1 MSKASSEADI
11 EKPVKMI
18 QVESSNC
25 LSDVDVKLSHV
36 HLLLSEINQTMSNCH
51 VPFVQSRKLLPRY
64 NFILSEIKSLVSWT
78 QDCPNP
84 VDVYDDGDSSWWW
97 DDNKQYYNLNANL
110 SFSSITISDNNYHD
124 AEGDNDAQGWKDEL
138 YDVRGDDH
146 DDDDAQEVDDEK
158 ADEVDISKIPIEH
171 EEDVDMIPVDHEV
184 TDMKI
189 SDNARETID
198 DTEDEDDN
206 IATRVM
212 ARRRLSI
219 YPDDADWSITS
230 PEAVDGSF
238 IYPGDVDSHQGFV

>member
-84 VDVYDDGDSSWWW
+84 VDVYDDEDSSWWW
-97 DDNKQYYNLNANL
+97 DDNNNNNNHDQYYDLHSNL
-110 SFSSITISDNNYHD
+110 SFSSIDFSDNDYHD
-124 AEGDNDAQGWKDEL
+124 DVKGDNNSHVAWGWKDEL
-138 YDVRGDDH
+138 DQVQGDDVHDDVRDEDH
-146 DDDDAQEVDDEK
+146 DDSYDDE
-158 ADEVDISKIPIEH
+158 
-171 EEDVDMIPVDHEV
+171 DHGEG
-184 TDMKI
+184 
-189 SDNARETID
+189 
-198 DTEDEDDN
+198 DDN
-206 IATRVM
+206 V
-212 ARRRLSI
+212 
-219 YPDDADWSITS
+219 
-230 PEAVDGSF
+230 
-238 IYPGDVDSHQGFV
+238 

>member
-97 DDNKQYYNLNANL
+97 DDNNNNHNQY
-110 SFSSITISDNNYHD
+110 
-124 AEGDNDAQGWKDEL
+124 
-138 YDVRGDDH
+138 
-146 DDDDAQEVDDEK
+146 
-158 ADEVDISKIPIEH
+158 
-171 EEDVDMIPVDHEV
+171 
-184 TDMKI
+184 
-189 SDNARETID
+189 
-198 DTEDEDDN
+198 
-206 IATRVM
+206 
-212 ARRRLSI
+212 
-219 YPDDADWSITS
+219 
-230 PEAVDGSF
+230 
-238 IYPGDVDSHQGFV
+238 